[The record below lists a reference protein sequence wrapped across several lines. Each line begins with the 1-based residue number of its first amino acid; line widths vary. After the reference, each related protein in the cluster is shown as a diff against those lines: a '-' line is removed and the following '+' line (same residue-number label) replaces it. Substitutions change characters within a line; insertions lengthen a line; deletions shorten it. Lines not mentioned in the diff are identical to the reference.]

1 MRTLSLFFRV
11 IAAAVLVAAIALL
24 VASRPA
30 LPPAGALSS
39 ARRIDD
45 ILIVIAWLGCL
56 LLAAGLLYRIA
67 TGKREPAPP
76 STSPIRHLHPKRRV
90 RTAMAA
96 VYPNRAFPLVPR
108 PRLSSPVD
116 SAAPPA
122 CSDPE
127 PSDSEDSGTTSPSPA
142 IKIAVLGPLT
152 IIGLRK
158 HGRRMRGPTRELLA
172 YLALHPG
179 GAHRDQI
186 IDALWPDQPPEQ
198 GRSRLWRA
206 AADARHHLGE
216 TVLTREN
223 EHYQLDRSQVSIDLA
238 QLEVLLADLADRDDQ
253 DALLLLERALQL
265 FGSEPLAGADLAWAE
280 NEQRRLHAVRLE
292 LLERAGKAQLA
303 AGNPTQALAHAEK
316 GLAQEPYNEKLA
328 RVAMQAEAEL
338 GLRTAVVSR
347 YESLRQLLDEQLGLA
362 PHRDTLL
369 LYRGLLAQDGDG
381 RRGHRVER
389 NTA

>member
-1 MRTLSLFFRV
+1 MRTLSSLFRV
-11 IAAAVLVAAIALL
+11 VAAAVLVAAIALL

-45 ILIVIAWLGCL
+45 ILIFIAWLGCL
-56 LLAAGLLYRIA
+56 VLAAGLLYRIA
-67 TGKREPAPP
+67 TRKRQASPP

-90 RTAMAA
+90 KVVAAA

-108 PRLSSPVD
+108 PRRSPPVD
-116 SAAPPA
+116 SAAPAA
-122 CSDPE
+122 CSNPKH
-127 PSDSEDSGTTSPSPA
+127 SDSEGSGTTSSSPA
-142 IKIAVLGPLT
+142 TKIAVLGPLT
-152 IIGLRK
+152 ITGSRK

-186 IDALWPDQPPEQ
+186 IDALWPEQPPEQ
-198 GRSRLWRA
+198 ARNRLWRA

-216 TVLTREN
+216 TILSREN
-223 EHYQLDRSQVSIDLA
+223 EHYQLDRSQVSIDLD
-238 QLEVLLADLADRDDQ
+238 QLEVMLAELADRDDE
-253 DALLLLERALQL
+253 DALPLLEQALGL
-265 FGSEPLAGADLAWAE
+265 FGGEPLVGTDLPWAE
-280 NEQRRLHAVRLE
+280 NEQRRLHAIQLE
-292 LLERAGKAQLA
+292 LIERAGKAQLA
-303 AGNPTQALAHAEK
+303 AGTPTHALAHAEN

-328 RVAMQAEAEL
+328 RLAMQAEAEL

-347 YESLRQLLDEQLGLA
+347 YERLRQLLDEQLGLA
-362 PHRDTLL
+362 PHRDTRL
-369 LYRGLLAQDGDG
+369 LYRELLAQDDNRGRGDL
-381 RRGHRVER
+381 VER

>member
-1 MRTLSLFFRV
+1 MRTLSSLFRV
-11 IAAAVLVAAIALL
+11 VAAAVIVAVIALL

-30 LPPAGALSS
+30 LPPAGAHSS

-45 ILIVIAWLGCL
+45 VLIFIAWLGCL
-56 LLAAGLLYRIA
+56 LLAAGLIYRIA
-67 TGKREPAPP
+67 TRKRQASPP
-76 STSPIRHLHPKRRV
+76 STPAIRHLHPKRRV
-90 RTAMAA
+90 RTIAA
-96 VYPNRAFPLVPR
+96 AAYPNRAFPLVPR
-108 PRLSSPVD
+108 PRLSPPVD
-116 SAAPPA
+116 SAAPAA

-142 IKIAVLGPLT
+142 TKIAVLGPLT
-152 IIGLRK
+152 ITGLRK

-186 IDALWPDQPPEQ
+186 TDALWPDQPPEQ

-223 EHYQLDRSQVSIDLA
+223 EHYQLDRSQVSIDLDH
-238 QLEVLLADLADRDDQ
+238 LEVLLADLADRDDQ
-253 DALLLLERALQL
+253 DALPLLERALQL

-303 AGNPTQALAHAEK
+303 AGNPTQALAHAEN
-316 GLAQEPYNEKLA
+316 GLAEEPYNEKLA
-328 RVAMQAEAEL
+328 RLAMQAEAEL

-362 PHRDTLL
+362 PHRETRL
-369 LYRGLLAQDGDG
+369 LYRGLLAQDDNCD
-381 RRGHRVER
+381 RSDLAER